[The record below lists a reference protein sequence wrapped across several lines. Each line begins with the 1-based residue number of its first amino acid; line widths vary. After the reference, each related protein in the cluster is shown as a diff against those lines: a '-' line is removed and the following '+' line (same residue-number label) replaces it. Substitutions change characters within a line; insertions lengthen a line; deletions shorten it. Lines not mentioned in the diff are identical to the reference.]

1 MLGLPVVKLAVRLAS
16 LLALT
21 GLLASCAGPPD
32 PVQQTQ
38 AAPTVTIR
46 GQTPVQPSSAASGAA
61 PTPKLLNFTAP
72 KLGGGQV
79 VGSEL
84 AGKDVAM
91 FFWAPW

>member
-1 MLGLPVVKLAVRLAS
+1 VLGLPVVKLAVRLAG

-21 GLLASCAGPPD
+21 GLLASCAAPPD
-32 PVQQTQ
+32 PVQPRATPAVTTPAQ
-38 AAPTVTIR
+38 APA
-46 GQTPVQPSSAASGAA
+46 QPSAAATGAA
-61 PTPKLLNFTAP
+61 PTPRLLNFTAP
-72 KLGGGQV
+72 RLGGGQV

>member
-1 MLGLPVVKLAVRLAS
+1 MLGLSVVRLA
-16 LLALT
+16 LRLVGTLT
-21 GLLASCAGPPD
+21 FVGLLSSCTASPEAATQASPAGTTPTQA
-32 PVQQTQ
+32 PVQSAP
-38 AAPTVTIR
+38 AATV
-46 GQTPVQPSSAASGAA
+46 AA

-72 KLGGGQV
+72 RLGGGQV

>member
-1 MLGLPVVKLAVRLAS
+1 VLGLPVVRVGLRSTSFV
-16 LLALT
+16 ALVL
-21 GLLASCAGPPD
+21 LLASCASPETDAQTGASSSS
-32 PVQQTQ
+32 TQ
-38 AAPTVTIR
+38 AA
-46 GQTPVQPSSAASGAA
+46 VQSSPAATGAA
-61 PTPKLLNFTAP
+61 PATQLLDFTAP